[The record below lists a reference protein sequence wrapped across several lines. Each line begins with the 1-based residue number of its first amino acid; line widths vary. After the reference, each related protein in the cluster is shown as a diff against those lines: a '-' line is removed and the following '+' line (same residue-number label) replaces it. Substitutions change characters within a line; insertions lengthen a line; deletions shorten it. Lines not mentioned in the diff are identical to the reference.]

1 MADGRNNGPRRAS
14 GDSASARRRALA
26 NEQRLL
32 ALGEA
37 VDRRTGV
44 TRKKPRTGGRFNTK
58 RNWIIAGI
66 TVVLAFIVVV
76 GGGYIY
82 ANYRFDQ
89 FHKVNVA
96 GELKPISGQPI
107 NILTIGSDS
116 RVGLSGSVANE
127 TGASSNLVAGQRSD
141 SVKIIHIDPTA
152 GTISVLSIPRD
163 TMVSLLAN
171 QSLYGN
177 TNRINVNFGNGP
189 SLVAQTITANWGI
202 PINNTVI
209 VSFSGLMDAVKAVGG
224 VKVDFPYPSYDPYSG
239 LYVSHAGCQLL
250 TPYQA
255 LALSRSR
262 HFYYNTKV
270 AHAVW
275 PGTTASDTAL
285 YDAGWQYDPTSDFG
299 RIIRQD
305 AFLNA
310 VVDRA
315 KHIYNPLTL
324 NSFISN
330 LPEGITLDSNFSL
343 NELIG
348 LAVRFHSV
356 NPAAIKY
363 YTLPTISGT
372 SSVLGDV
379 LYSEQPQVQ
388 ELLVSIFGS
397 QLEQPTNPPPNTTGA
412 TPMPPVVTT
421 TTTTTPPTTSKSK
434 SGSSGAATTT
444 TSVVPTDTGYSFD
457 PKAC

>member
-1 MADGRNNGPRRAS
+1 MADGRTDGPRRAANN
-14 GDSASARRRALA
+14 SAAARRRAVA

-44 TRKKPRTGGRFNTK
+44 VSKKPRTGRRFNTK
-58 RNWIIAGI
+58 RNWIIAAA
-66 TVVLAFIVVV
+66 TVVLAFVVLI
-76 GGGYIY
+76 GGGYLY

-89 FHKVNVA
+89 FHKVTVA
-96 GELKPISGQPI
+96 GELQPISGQPI

-141 SVKIIHIDPTA
+141 SVKIIHIDPSA

-177 TNRINVNFGNGP
+177 ANRINVNFGSGP

-202 PINNTVI
+202 PINNTVV

-224 VKVDFPYPSYDPYSG
+224 VKVYFPYPSYDPYSG
-239 LYVSHAGCQLL
+239 LYVSHAGCQMLS
-250 TPYQA
+250 PYQA

-262 HFYYNTKV
+262 HFYYNDKV
-270 AHAVW
+270 AHAAW
-275 PGTTASDTAL
+275 PGTTASDAAL
-285 YDAGWQYDPTSDFG
+285 YAAGWQYDPTSDFG

-324 NSFISN
+324 NSFVSN
-330 LPEGITLDSNFSL
+330 LPHGITLDSNFSL

-348 LAVRFHSV
+348 LAVKFHSV

-363 YTLPTISGT
+363 FTIPTVSGT
-372 SSVLGDV
+372 SPALGDV
-379 LYSEQPQVQ
+379 LYTVQPQMQ
-388 ELLVSIFGS
+388 ELLVNIFGS
-397 QLEQPTNPPPNTTGA
+397 QLKQPTNPPPNTTGA
-412 TPMPPVVTT
+412 TPMPPVISTPTTTTTAPVKTKHSSSGAVTT
-421 TTTTTPPTTSKSK
+421 TTTP
-434 SGSSGAATTT
+434 
-444 TSVVPTDTGYSFD
+444 VPTDSGYSFD